1 MPPRERQHEGLGGDL
16 GDSFAVG
23 LGAVAGAW
31 VDHRSGQTRMP
42 PQSDGTRRFLVWGI
56 LSHARERRN
65 EGVRVEGLIRCAGRT
80 QERPFGAV
88 TPLERRDE
96 D

>member
-1 MPPRERQHEGLGGDL
+1 MSE
-16 GDSFAVG
+16 GDSFTRYGVVRHACRHRVTARGVRGG
-23 LGAVAGAW
+23 LG
-31 VDHRSGQTRMP
+31 D
-42 PQSDGTRRFLVWGI
+42 
-56 LSHARERRN
+56 
-65 EGVRVEGLIRCAGRT
+65 LIRCAGRA